1 MLADRIQEPDEIQG
15 TKKIPKLEET
25 NSIIG
30 NPAFLLINENILF
43 CLDPNS

>member
-1 MLADRIQEPDEIQG
+1 MLADRIQEPDEIQD

-30 NPAFLLINENILF
+30 NPKFPLIDENILF
-43 CLDPNS
+43 CLDPK